1 MRFLNVVLVVPIWPV
16 QSAYFATSELS
27 VNVSVSSFGDT
38 VIAFEVVLP
47 AGIVTLD
54 APPTTVASVKSMFT
68 VNSLGKE

>member
-1 MRFLNVVLVVPIWPV
+1 MVLVVPIWPV

-47 AGIVTLD
+47 LAIVTCV
-54 APPTTVASVKSMFT
+54 APPSTVPFVTLMAMLRLPAKA
-68 VNSLGKE
+68 